1 MARFELTAKT
11 TLYVGGQVV
20 PKGSQY
26 IVNVNV
32 PCVTENNIFT
42 IPKSTESIRR
52 QLAAQGLDLPPNMY
66 LGRGFWTPE
75 KI

>member
-1 MARFELTAKT
+1 MARFELTANT

-32 PCVTENNIFT
+32 PNVTENNIFT
-42 IPKSTESIRR
+42 TPQATESIRR
-52 QLAAQGLDLPPNMY
+52 QLAAQGLALPPNMY